1 LIKEHTCPPAI
12 AGDNFELDC
21 AQVPRNTFVIHR
33 ALGNIGNVYQVKI
46 RIDVGASTLQNF
58 GTARKYFWNSPKFSN
73 GKNRG
78 EKNRKER
85 LLHFPEAIKI
95 SASKQTV
102 ASARVAVLS
111 RMPR

>member
-46 RIDVGASTLQNF
+46 RIDVGASTLQNSEPRENIF
-58 GTARKYFWNSPKFSN
+58 GTRPNFPTEKIGARKIAKSGYCIFL
-73 GKNRG
+73 R
-78 EKNRKER
+78 
-85 LLHFPEAIKI
+85 
-95 SASKQTV
+95 Q
-102 ASARVAVLS
+102 
-111 RMPR
+111 